1 MPSITIKDNSLF
13 EINKSC
19 TLIIKSDEVNIEYNL
34 KDGEYNILIFNDA
47 DCNIVINDKGHINNS
62 IVKLNYLELNNYDY
76 IQNSNVEVDKSSQL
90 FVVSTYLGVN
100 SKKIIYD
107 LVNAGKDTVI
117 DITNNI
123 ICLDKA
129 DFSLDCIGTIKN
141 GAKRSIC
148 HQKSHCLTLDNP
160 KKARVL
166 PVLNID
172 ENDVEASHS
181 LSSGTL
187 DEDILFYMN
196 SRGLD
201 KKAALG
207 LILRSYLMPNDN
219 YYDGFIDG
227 DTIKTLVEGKVN
239 HLCSI

>member
-1 MPSITIKDNSLF
+1 MPNSIEINDNSLCQ
-13 EINKSC
+13 INESC
-19 TLIIKSDEVNIEYNL
+19 TLIIKSEEVNIKYDFN
-34 KDGEYNILIFNDA
+34 DGEFNVLIFNDA
-47 DCNIVINDKGHINNS
+47 NSNVVINDQGSITNS
-62 IVKLNYLELNNYDY
+62 VVKINYLELNNFDY
-76 IQNSNVEVDKSSQL
+76 IQNSNVEVNKNSQL
-90 FVVSTYLGVN
+90 LIVSTYLGVEN
-100 SKKIIYD
+100 KKIIFD
-107 LVNAGKDTVI
+107 LYNLGSDSLI
-117 DITNNI
+117 EITNNV
-123 ICLDKA
+123 ICLDDA
-129 DFSLDCIGTIKN
+129 DFSLDCIGTIKK

-187 DEDILFYMN
+187 DEEVLFYMN

-227 DTIKTLVEGKVN
+227 DVIKELVERKVN
-239 HLCSI
+239 HLC

>member
-1 MPSITIKDNSLF
+1 MPNRIEINDNSLCQ
-13 EINKSC
+13 INESC
-19 TLIIKSDEVNIEYNL
+19 TLIIKSEEVNIKYDLN
-34 KDGEYNILIFNDA
+34 DGEFNVLIFNDA
-47 DCNIVINDKGHINNS
+47 NSNVIINDQGSITNS
-62 IVKLNYLELNNYDY
+62 VVRINYLELNNFDY
-76 IQNSNVEVDKSSQL
+76 IQNSNVEVNKNSQL
-90 FVVSTYLGVN
+90 LIVSTYLGVE
-100 SKKIIYD
+100 SKKIIFD
-107 LVNAGKDTVI
+107 LYNLGSDSLI
-117 DITNNI
+117 EITNNV
-123 ICLDKA
+123 ICLDNA
-129 DFSLDCIGTIKN
+129 DFSLDCIGTIKK

-160 KKARVL
+160 RKARVL

-187 DEDILFYMN
+187 DEEVLFYMN

-227 DTIKTLVEGKVN
+227 DVIKELVERKVN
-239 HLCSI
+239 HLC

>member
-1 MPSITIKDNSLF
+1 MPNSIEINDNSLCQ
-13 EINKSC
+13 INESC
-19 TLIIKSDEVNIEYNL
+19 TLIIKSEEVNIKYDFN
-34 KDGEYNILIFNDA
+34 DGEFNVLIFNDA
-47 DCNIVINDKGHINNS
+47 NSNVVINDQGSITNS
-62 IVKLNYLELNNYDY
+62 VVKINYLELNNFDY
-76 IQNSNVEVDKSSQL
+76 IQNSNVEVNKNSQL
-90 FVVSTYLGVN
+90 LIVSTYLGVEN
-100 SKKIIYD
+100 KKIIFD
-107 LVNAGKDTVI
+107 LYNLGSDSHI
-117 DITNNI
+117 EITNNV
-123 ICLDKA
+123 ICLDDA
-129 DFSLDCIGTIKN
+129 DFSLDCIGTIKK

-187 DEDILFYMN
+187 DEEVLFYMN

-227 DTIKTLVEGKVN
+227 DAIKELVERKVN
-239 HLCSI
+239 HLC

>member
-1 MPSITIKDNSLF
+1 MPNSIEINDNSLCQ
-13 EINKSC
+13 INESC
-19 TLIIKSDEVNIEYNL
+19 TLIIKSEEVNIKYDFN
-34 KDGEYNILIFNDA
+34 DGDFNVLIFNDS
-47 DCNIVINDKGHINNS
+47 NSNVVINDQGSITNS
-62 IVKLNYLELNNYDY
+62 VVKIKYLELNNFDY
-76 IQNSNVEVDKSSQL
+76 IQNSNVEVNKNSQL
-90 FVVSTYLGVN
+90 LIVSTYLGVEN
-100 SKKIIYD
+100 KKIIFD
-107 LVNAGKDTVI
+107 LYNLGSDSLI
-117 DITNNI
+117 EITNNV
-123 ICLDKA
+123 ICLDDA
-129 DFSLDCIGTIKN
+129 DFSLDCIGTIKK

-160 KKARVL
+160 KKARIL

-187 DEDILFYMN
+187 DEEVLFYMN

-227 DTIKTLVEGKVN
+227 DVIKELVERKVN
-239 HLCSI
+239 HLC